1 MNIDYNKIYKKE
13 EVLEMKEWFET
24 HQLPQSMQIDDCT
37 FSPNVARTVETL
49 MHQALRFYDNPNM
62 YGCIYILERIRQHI
76 QEAEGKE

>member
-1 MNIDYNKIYKKE
+1 
-13 EVLEMKEWFET
+13 
-24 HQLPQSMQIDDCT
+24 MQIDACT
-37 FSPNVARTVETL
+37 FSPNVAKTVETL